1 MKRRNNGRGEI
12 NTLQNHFTA
21 YLTKSVQRGRGRYLE
36 QLHQLATREYSC
48 DFQEHPVET
57 AVTPDLLAD
66 LSIWEVVESEAL
78 LRALITLEPRD
89 LEVLFALILYG
100 QTPAEVARMLG
111 LSYQGAMA
119 VYYRAKKKLRKIL
132 KGGGQ
137 S

>member
-1 MKRRNNGRGEI
+1 M
-12 NTLQNHFTA
+12 
-21 YLTKSVQRGRGRYLE
+21 
-36 QLHQLATREYSC
+36 
-48 DFQEHPVET
+48 ET

-78 LRALITLEPRD
+78 LRALITLESRD